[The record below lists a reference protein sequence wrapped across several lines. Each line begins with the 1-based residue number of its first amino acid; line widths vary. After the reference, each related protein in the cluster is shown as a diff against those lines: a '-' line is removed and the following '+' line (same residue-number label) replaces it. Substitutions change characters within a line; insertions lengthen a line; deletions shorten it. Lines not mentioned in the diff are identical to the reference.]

1 VLYNAEER
9 TDQMTYDPV
18 KALQAAGVFG
28 DSLPETVKQAMAGLS
43 QDEVD
48 VIISAHTAKSDVS
61 QMAAWMAPAAAPMQG
76 SVAMRCACGVWSGS
90 GAGAQQ

>member
-1 VLYNAEER
+1 MA
-9 TDQMTYDPV
+9 YDPV

-28 DSLPETVKQAMAGLS
+28 DSLPEVMKQAIAGLS

-48 VIISAHTAKSDVS
+48 VIISAHTAKSDNTQLS
-61 QMAAWMAPAAAPMQG
+61 AWMAPAAVPMQG

-90 GAGAQQ
+90 GAGAEQ